1 MLDIQ
6 TKLVCCDGDIVRF
19 LGPIQSEERL
29 RKIDDALERGGIFL
43 AV

>member
-19 LGPIQSEERL
+19 LWAIQCEERL
-29 RKIDDALERGGIFL
+29 RKINDALE
-43 AV
+43 